1 MATRATPRPVASQLT
16 CAATTMAI
24 AAQTAAITMKVT
36 PKSYRRMHVAP
47 GEVRKHESSDQKP
60 CGAAIAVPVRLGQCP
75 ASGWARAA
83 TSLPAKSVNV
93 IFLVLAVILPDIA
106 ITVLGMLAHIDLAQN
121 DAGDVALGLA
131 QVGQ

>member
-1 MATRATPRPVASQLT
+1 
-16 CAATTMAI
+16 MAI

-47 GEVRKHESSDQKP
+47 GEVRKHESSDHKALW
-60 CGAAIAVPVRLGQCP
+60 CRYSRSGAAWAMPRIRLGEGSNQPPC
-75 ASGWARAA
+75 
-83 TSLPAKSVNV
+83 KHSVNV
-93 IFLVLAVILPDIA
+93 IFLVLAVILPDIPV
-106 ITVLGMLAHIDLAQN
+106 TVLGMLADIDLAQN